1 MLFYNYCILLK
12 TIRNKKR
19 YLNNEKICEQN
30 RCLCHKNTC
39 LNEVREGV
47 NNDVCRR
54 KERI

>member
-1 MLFYNYCILLK
+1 MLFYNYFILLK

-19 YLNNEKICEQN
+19 YLKNEKICEKN
-30 RCLCHKNTC
+30 RYLCHNDTC

>member
-1 MLFYNYCILLK
+1 MLFEKSEI
-12 TIRNKKR
+12 KR
-19 YLNNEKICEQN
+19 YLNNEKNSEQN
-30 RCLCHKNTC
+30 RCLFHKNTC